1 MGICEPFP
9 PIQRREIQF
18 YEIRPSFRD
27 AQGGGFK
34 GVGLFLNTEFR
45 EFSE

>member
-1 MGICEPFP
+1 MGICELFP
-9 PIQRREIQF
+9 PSSVAKYSF